1 MMSATAQRDT
11 AEPGDRGAFGVRAL
25 SKSFGTLQVLDSL
38 SLDFEPGRITALLG
52 PNGSGKTTLLKCLI
66 GLVHPDVG
74 TVLVG
79 NNLVNGSGRHRHD
92 IGFMP
97 QLPHF
102 PAQLTG
108 WELASMLDDLRRFHG
123 KADEDLVDA
132 FEVREEMNKP
142 FRTLSGGTRQKVNA
156 ALAFRYG
163 APIMILDE
171 PTAGLDPV
179 AAMALKEKVRAR
191 RNSGCTVLI
200 TSHNLGELESLAE
213 SVVFLLD
220 GRARFDGTLE
230 ELLRDTERRTLEEA
244 IAHLMLQR
252 DSVPEEAPLQSM
264 ERKDLSLRL
273 GVA

>member
-1 MMSATAQRDT
+1 MSATAQRVTPDH
-11 AEPGDRGAFGVRAL
+11 GDAGAFGVRGL
-25 SKSFGTLQVLDSL
+25 SKSFGTLQVLDAL
-38 SLDFEPGRITALLG
+38 SLDFEAGRITALLG
-52 PNGSGKTTLLKCLI
+52 PNGAGKTTLLKCLI
-66 GLVHPDVG
+66 GLVRPDAG
-74 TVLVG
+74 TVFVSDT
-79 NNLVNGSGRHRHD
+79 LVNGSGRYRYD

-108 WELASMLDDLRRFHG
+108 WELASMLDDLRRFRG
-123 KADEDLVDA
+123 EADEELVDA
-132 FEVREEMNKP
+132 FEIRDEMNKP

-179 AAMALKEKVRAR
+179 AAVALKDKVRAR
-191 RNSGCTVLI
+191 RDAGCTVLV
-200 TSHNLGELESLAE
+200 TSHNLGELEALAE

-220 GRARFDGTLE
+220 GRARFAGTLE
-230 ELLRDTERRTLEEA
+230 TLLRDTGRRSLEEA
-244 IAHLMLQR
+244 IAHLMRQR
-252 DSVPEEAPLQSM
+252 GGITGEGPLHQ
-264 ERKDLSLRL
+264 RGQPDLSLRM